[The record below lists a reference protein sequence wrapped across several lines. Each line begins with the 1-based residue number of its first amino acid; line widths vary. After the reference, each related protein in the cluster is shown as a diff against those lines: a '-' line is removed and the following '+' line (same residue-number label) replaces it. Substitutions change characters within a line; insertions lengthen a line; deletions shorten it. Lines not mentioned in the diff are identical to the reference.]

1 MQCWVCVFVFI
12 RGYPVLILLI
22 GDCRLVCSAVW
33 HVRLAIDALSS
44 LAYALSIASTTLA
57 LILAAKY
64 VGRSTPPTS
73 APAANAAMIQQHAT
87 VRLCVL
93 VMS

>member
-1 MQCWVCVFVFI
+1 
-12 RGYPVLILLI
+12 
-22 GDCRLVCSAVW
+22 
-33 HVRLAIDALSS
+33 LAIDALSS

-73 APAANAAMIQQHAT
+73 VPAATPAMVQQQVAKGQ
-87 VRLCVL
+87 
-93 VMS
+93 

>member
-1 MQCWVCVFVFI
+1 MFVFI
-12 RGYPVLILLI
+12 LSYLGLILLP
-22 GDCRLVCSAVW
+22 GDCRLVCSAVR

-73 APAANAAMIQQHAT
+73 VPAATTAMVQQQG
-87 VRLCVL
+87 
-93 VMS
+93 

>member
-1 MQCWVCVFVFI
+1 M
-12 RGYPVLILLI
+12 LILLA
-22 GDCRLVCSAVW
+22 GDCRVVCSVVR

-73 APAANAAMIQQHAT
+73 APAATAAMVQQQAA
-87 VRLCVL
+87 RAK
-93 VMS
+93 

>member
-12 RGYPVLILLI
+12 LSDLGLILLA
-22 GDCRLVCSAVW
+22 GDRLVCSAVR

-64 VGRSTPPTS
+64 VGRSIPLTS
-73 APAANAAMIQQHAT
+73 APAATPAMVQQQVAGAK
-87 VRLCVL
+87 
-93 VMS
+93 